1 MEGGRSEEK
10 VGGEVLFSV
19 VSKLFEAKRVELF
32 LKCTK
37 RDRGKREASRRLFIA
52 FFFFFSLTASGSLSF
67 FRAIFTWQLSSDALA

>member
-1 MEGGRSEEK
+1 VEGGRSEEK

-52 FFFFFSLTASGSLSF
+52 FFFFFFSRLGVRFSF
-67 FRAIFTWQLSSDALA
+67 FAPFFF